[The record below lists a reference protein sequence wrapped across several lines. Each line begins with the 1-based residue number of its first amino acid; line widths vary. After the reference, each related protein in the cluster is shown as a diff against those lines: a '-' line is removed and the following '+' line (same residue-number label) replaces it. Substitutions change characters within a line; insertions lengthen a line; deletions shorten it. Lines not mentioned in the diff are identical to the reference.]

1 MSNSESSQK
10 LKIGDTVQLKS
21 GGPTMTIYFIDKSG
35 GSINCQWFAG
45 DKLDKLE
52 NGYFSP
58 DSLQLVVVKPHKKG
72 TATCNF

>member
-45 DKLDKLE
+45 INLINLKMAIFRLIL
-52 NGYFSP
+52 
-58 DSLQLVVVKPHKKG
+58 
-72 TATCNF
+72 CN